1 MCTASFSHGST
12 PMRGHPPHKFPPAPE
27 PLKRLRR
34 FSLEGNL
41 PQGKQKFLTE
51 GLTIVFACCIVS
63 YTSNEPHNQITFG
76 GKERRQLNGNL
87 NDSTSIYLQIAA
99 MLEDNIVRDLL
110 LEEEQAPSTNELA
123 KAFSINPATAA
134 KGLNLL
140 VDEGILYKKRG
151 IGMFVAAGSKQKI
164 IQKRKDSF
172 FETYVRSL
180 VDEARTL
187 AIGKEE
193 LMAMIEQAAADKT

>member
-1 MCTASFSHGST
+1 M
-12 PMRGHPPHKFPPAPE
+12 
-27 PLKRLRR
+27 
-34 FSLEGNL
+34 
-41 PQGKQKFLTE
+41 
-51 GLTIVFACCIVS
+51 
-63 YTSNEPHNQITFG
+63 
-76 GKERRQLNGNL
+76 NL
-87 NDSTSIYLQIAA
+87 NLSDEKSIYLQIGESVENDI
-99 MLEDNIVRDLL
+99 LRGIL
-110 LEEEQAPSTNELA
+110 LEEERVPSTNEMA
-123 KAFSINPATAA
+123 RAYSINPATAA
-134 KGLNLL
+134 KGINLL
-140 VDEGILYKKRG
+140 VEQGILYKKRG